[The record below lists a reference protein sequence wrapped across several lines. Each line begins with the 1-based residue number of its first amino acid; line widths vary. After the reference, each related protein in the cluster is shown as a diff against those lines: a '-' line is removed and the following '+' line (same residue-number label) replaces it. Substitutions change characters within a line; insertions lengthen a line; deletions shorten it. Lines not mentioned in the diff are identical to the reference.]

1 MKNNN
6 KGFTL
11 VELMITVAIIGILA
25 AVGYPSYIH
34 HVQKGNRA
42 DGIDA
47 LLRLSQQMEKY
58 YMVNNSYKDAV
69 LTDLMDG
76 TTSPDGKYNLSFSGA
91 AGTGVPD
98 LYGYMLKA
106 TPVATDNNCG
116 YLTLTSL
123 GVKGTEKGSVDACW

>member
-11 VELMITVAIIGILA
+11 LELMITIAIIGILGA
-25 AVGYPSYIH
+25 IGYPSYIN

-42 DGIDA
+42 DAIDA

-58 YMVNNSYKDAV
+58 YLVNDSYKDAV
-69 LTDLMDG
+69 LSDLMGG

-106 TPVATDNNCG
+106 TPVTTDNNCG

>member
-11 VELMITVAIIGILA
+11 VELMIVIAIVGLLA
-25 AVGYPSYIH
+25 AVGYPSYMS
-34 HVQKGNRA
+34 HVQKGSRA
-42 DGIDA
+42 DAIDA

-58 YMVNNSYKDAV
+58 YMVNNTYKDAV
-69 LTDLMDG
+69 LSDLMGG
-76 TTSPDGKYNLSFSGA
+76 TTSPDGKYNLSFLGA
-91 AGTGVPD
+91 DGTGVPD

-106 TPVATDNNCG
+106 TPVTTDANCG

-123 GVKGTEKGSVDACW
+123 GVKGTENGSVPACW